1 MVKKRKPKTAGLI
14 FEREKYP
21 DYPLIVGLDE
31 AGRGAWAGDVVV
43 GAVAL
48 PLHWS
53 DETLTLE
60 LAGVRDSKEMTPLS
74 RKRLVSK
81 IKDLALAWGVG
92 TSSSQQIDSMGIN
105 PATRLALKTA
115 LADLQARFPNFT
127 PDFLLTDGLLKGDL
141 GFPYQSITGGDK
153 LSLSIAAASVLA
165 KTWRDEMMVKLDEV
179 HPDYRFGQ
187 HKGYGTK
194 LHLELIKQYGVL
206 PIHRRYYRPIKNA
219 INPDSPD
226 SAHLFN

>member
-1 MVKKRKPKTAGLI
+1 MKKRKPKTAGLT

-21 DYPLIVGLDE
+21 EYRFIVGLDE

-48 PLHWS
+48 PLDWS

-60 LAGVRDSKEMTPLS
+60 LAGVRDSKEMTALS
-74 RKRLVSK
+74 RKRLVTK
-81 IKDLALAWGVG
+81 IKEVALAWGIG
-92 TSSSQQIDSMGIN
+92 TSNSQQIDSMGIN
-105 PATRLALKTA
+105 PATKLALQSAIT
-115 LADLQARFPNFT
+115 DLLARFPNFK
-127 PDFLLTDGLLKGDL
+127 PDYLLTDGLLKGDL

-165 KTWRDEMMVKLDEV
+165 KTWRDEMMVKLDEA
-179 HPDYRFGQ
+179 HPNYRFGQ

-194 LHLELIKQYGVL
+194 LHQQVIKAHGVL
-206 PIHRRYYRPIKNA
+206 PIHRRCYRPIKEASGNT
-219 INPDSPD
+219 DSP
-226 SAHLFN
+226 HLQN

>member
-1 MVKKRKPKTAGLI
+1 MVKKRKPKTAGLTI
-14 FEREKYP
+14 EREKYP
-21 DYPLIVGLDE
+21 EYRFIVGLDE

-48 PLHWS
+48 PLDWS
-53 DETLTLE
+53 DAQLMLE

-74 RKRLVSK
+74 RKRLVMK
-81 IKDLALAWGVG
+81 IKEVALAWGVG
-92 TSSSQQIDSMGIN
+92 TSNSQQIDSMGIN

-115 LADLQARFPNFT
+115 LADLMVRFPNFK

-179 HPDYRFGQ
+179 YPHYWFGQ

-194 LHLELIKQYGVL
+194 LHLELIEELGIL
-206 PIHRRYYRPIKNA
+206 PVHRRYYRPIKNA
-219 INPDSPD
+219 MNPDSPD
-226 SAHLFN
+226 SPHLVN